1 MIECRGFKPYS
12 HQRAVIDLL
21 RDSHGTGRV
30 VSCVSSRQKG
40 KSLMLCNLLLYFALN
55 YSNTDN
61 FAVSPTLKQS
71 KKLYKEIK
79 NGISTKIIKTSN
91 STDFVIEFINGS
103 TIQLRSAEQGDALRG
118 YTADFLAIDEA
129 AYIDDEIFTTILPW
143 VDVRK
148 APILMVSSPFKK
160 NGFFYR
166 YCKMGESGEYPNIM
180 TVNWSDE
187 KFKEDINKLLPEEK
201 LNEYR
206 RIIPPQQF
214 RTEYLGLWLDSDAT
228 VFENFS
234 KCIDAK
240 GYNITKAKSIYC
252 GIDWGNG
259 TNGDYTAIVFLDE
272 NAREIALWYSKSGN
286 PTQQVKTIAKMM
298 LDYAD
303 KLKCITAEDNSMGA
317 VYIDVLKSVMG
328 DRYSNIITPFTT
340 TNSSKCRIIGQLQS
354 AFQNESIHLMDD
366 KEQNIEL
373 GAYSMEFTP
382 KNKNITFNAPNGLH
396 DDIVMA
402 LAFAYEGYKTKSKRG
417 QYSIRVV

>member
-1 MIECRGFKPYS
+1 M
-12 HQRAVIDLL
+12 
-21 RDSHGTGRV
+21 
-30 VSCVSSRQKG
+30 
-40 KSLMLCNLLLYFALN
+40 
-55 YSNTDN
+55 
-61 FAVSPTLKQS
+61 
-71 KKLYKEIK
+71 
-79 NGISTKIIKTSN
+79 
-91 STDFVIEFINGS
+91 
-103 TIQLRSAEQGDALRG
+103 
-118 YTADFLAIDEA
+118 
-129 AYIDDEIFTTILPW
+129 
-143 VDVRK
+143 
-148 APILMVSSPFKK
+148 
-160 NGFFYR
+160 
-166 YCKMGESGEYPNIM
+166 
-180 TVNWSDE
+180 
-187 KFKEDINKLLPEEK
+187 
-201 LNEYR
+201 
-206 RIIPPQQF
+206 
-214 RTEYLGLWLDSDAT
+214 
-228 VFENFS
+228 
-234 KCIDAK
+234 
-240 GYNITKAKSIYC
+240 
-252 GIDWGNG
+252 
-259 TNGDYTAIVFLDE
+259 DE

-417 QYSIRVV
+417 QYSISVV